1 MKAAQVV
8 KYGDAVEGIEL
19 REVPEPAAP
28 KSGEVLVGVEFSP
41 INFNDLM
48 VVWGIYAWKPELP
61 ATMGNE
67 GAGKVIAVGEGVT
80 SVKVG
85 DRVVL
90 PFTVRK
96 WQQRVLVP
104 AEELIVVPPDAD
116 PQQAAMMAI
125 NPVTAALLLDQYVDL
140 QPGDAVVYNAATSG
154 LAQYAAART
163 SSASSGA
170 AARSSWSTT
179 RRSARFRHGFKD

>member
-1 MKAAQVV
+1 M
-8 KYGDAVEGIEL
+8 
-19 REVPEPAAP
+19 
-28 KSGEVLVGVEFSP
+28 
-41 INFNDLM
+41 
-48 VVWGIYAWKPELP
+48 
-61 ATMGNE
+61 
-67 GAGKVIAVGEGVT
+67 
-80 SVKVG
+80 KVG

-140 QPGDAVVYNAATSG
+140 QPGDAVVYNAAT
-154 LAQYAAART
+154 
-163 SSASSGA
+163 
-170 AARSSWSTT
+170 
-179 RRSARFRHGFKD
+179 

>member
-1 MKAAQVV
+1 M
-8 KYGDAVEGIEL
+8 
-19 REVPEPAAP
+19 
-28 KSGEVLVGVEFSP
+28 
-41 INFNDLM
+41 
-48 VVWGIYAWKPELP
+48 
-61 ATMGNE
+61 
-67 GAGKVIAVGEGVT
+67 
-80 SVKVG
+80 KVG

-140 QPGDAVVYNAATSG
+140 QPGNAVAYNAATSG
-154 LAQYAAART
+154 LAQWLAALAGKRGVRT
-163 SSASSGA
+163 IGLVC
-170 AARSSWSTT
+170 
-179 RRSARFRHGFKD
+179 RREDVERVN